1 MTRVY
6 LSGRS
11 GRMGQVLEALIN
23 EREDMIVVEEGED
36 VIIDFSNF
44 QNFENVI
51 NRAVADKVPLVVGT
65 TALTEEHHKLIDQV
79 SNEIPILQSANMS
92 LGINLISGLLE
103 QMVRVLGN
111 DFDIAIS
118 ERHHINKKDAPSGT
132 ALLLL
137 DDLTRE
143 GYANKEEITVNA
155 YRGGTIPGDH
165 QVMFMGL
172 DENIEISHHALSRK
186 IFGNGALVAANF
198 ILDKENGRYTMR
210 DVLGV

>member
-11 GRMGQVLEALIN
+11 GRMGQVLESLIN
-23 EREDMIVVEEGED
+23 EREDMTVVEEGED

-79 SNEIPILQSANMS
+79 SKEIPILQSANMS

-103 QMVRVLGN
+103 QMVRVLGSN
-111 DFDIAIS
+111 FDIAIS

-137 DDLTRE
+137 DDLTRD
-143 GYANKEEITVNA
+143 GYAKKEDITVNA

-165 QVMFMGL
+165 EVMFMGL

>member
-1 MTRVY
+1 MIRVY

-11 GRMGQVLEALIN
+11 GRMGQVLEGLIN
-23 EREDMIVVEEGED
+23 ERDNMEVVEDNED

-44 QNFENVI
+44 ENIENVL
-51 NRAVADKVPLVVGT
+51 NRARERKTPLVIGT
-65 TALTEEHHKLIDQV
+65 TAITLEQHRLID
-79 SNEIPILQSANMS
+79 EAALEFPILQSANMS

-103 QMVRVLGN
+103 QMVKVLGK

-143 GYANKEEITVNA
+143 GYKNKEDITVNA

-165 QVMFMGL
+165 EVMFMGL

-186 IFGNGALVAANF
+186 IFGNGALTAAEF
-198 ILDKENGRYTMR
+198 IITKENGRYTMR
-210 DVLGV
+210 DLLGI

>member
-1 MTRVY
+1 MTRVF

-11 GRMGQVLEALIN
+11 GRMGQVLEDLIN
-23 EREDMIVVEEGED
+23 EREDMTVVEENED
-36 VIIDFSNF
+36 IIIDFSNY
-44 QNFENVI
+44 QNIENVVA
-51 NRAVADKVPLVVGT
+51 RAREAKVPLVIGT
-65 TALTEEHHKLIDQV
+65 TAITADQHLLIDQAAE
-79 SNEIPILQSANMS
+79 EIPILQSANMS

-143 GYANKEEITVNA
+143 GYAKKEDITVNA

-165 QVMFMGL
+165 EVMFMGL

-186 IFGNGALVAANF
+186 IFGNGALVAAKF
-198 ILDKENGRYTMR
+198 ILDKENGRFTMR

>member
-11 GRMGQVLEALIN
+11 GRMGHVLEELID
-23 EREDMIVVEEGED
+23 EREDMTVVEEGED

-51 NRAVADKVPLVVGT
+51 NRARANRVPLVVGT
-65 TALTEEHHKLIDQV
+65 TALTEEHHRMIDEAAT
-79 SNEIPILQSANMS
+79 EIPVLQSANMS

-103 QMVRVLGN
+103 QMVRVLGK

-143 GYANKEEITVNA
+143 GYAKKEDITVNA

-165 QVMFMGL
+165 EVMFMGL

-198 ILDKENGRYTMR
+198 VLGKENGRYTMR